1 MRLLNLLDK
10 DHKVQVRIFD
20 YFLKKERTIKIKE
33 LNDQIDVSYPT
44 LQKSITALTVALRE
58 FDIEA
63 DLVKKNSD
71 YLQLFLPNHFSVKNF
86 LYTYL
91 KQALDYKLLVSIF
104 QEKVISITKLALE
117 NNVSEASIFRRLKVI
132 NQLLEEFGIQFKNK
146 KLTGSELQIQ
156 LFYFQLFNGV
166 IPTERLDTL
175 ITNTAIKNLIN
186 VIENQFQLQ
195 FTKKQEQMML
205 LRLHIMQR
213 RLDYRQIP
221 KYDISQ
227 DILQQIEKD
236 GFYQE
241 LKNILAR
248 FLSRFALP
256 GTNYEAIYLY
266 LFFITEGLLPQESKW
281 WIESPF
287 IQYFLAIDK
296 KIYQTITKEIEY
308 DKTFATFLLQNHVK
322 IVFYKG
328 EISFNEEDTLLLSDI
343 DVQAMDQCMSI
354 VEKELS
360 RKVSHSQW
368 EMLDHS
374 YGLIWDI
381 HHRRQQKEVLV
392 GVVDDG
398 SLQAEEA
405 FRFIKQT
412 LASMPH
418 VTVKKAKKRAY
429 DLLIAAVYTDL
440 QEFDYQKVYLLTG
453 VLSPFEAERLKQA
466 AAAIIKEK

>member
-1 MRLLNLLDK
+1 
-10 DHKVQVRIFD
+10 
-20 YFLKKERTIKIKE
+20 
-33 LNDQIDVSYPT
+33 
-44 LQKSITALTVALRE
+44 
-58 FDIEA
+58 
-63 DLVKKNSD
+63 
-71 YLQLFLPNHFSVKNF
+71 
-86 LYTYL
+86 
-91 KQALDYKLLVSIF
+91 
-104 QEKVISITKLALE
+104 
-117 NNVSEASIFRRLKVI
+117 
-132 NQLLEEFGIQFKNK
+132 
-146 KLTGSELQIQ
+146 
-156 LFYFQLFNGV
+156 
-166 IPTERLDTL
+166 
-175 ITNTAIKNLIN
+175 
-186 VIENQFQLQ
+186 
-195 FTKKQEQMML
+195 
-205 LRLHIMQR
+205 
-213 RLDYRQIP
+213 
-221 KYDISQ
+221 
-227 DILQQIEKD
+227 
-236 GFYQE
+236 
-241 LKNILAR
+241 
-248 FLSRFALP
+248 
-256 GTNYEAIYLY
+256 
-266 LFFITEGLLPQESKW
+266 
-281 WIESPF
+281 IESPF